1 MTAAAPYSAVA
12 APVTAREVFL
22 VGNSTDA
29 LGGVTSWTHQLARLL
44 TGRGH
49 RVHVVGV
56 TGSGGPSAETPYPV
70 TTLTRRQP
78 PPALPGGLRATA
90 DPVLRLRGRVRRE
103 VRRRQARRL
112 TELFRAA
119 RPGAVVIV
127 TQVWAMEWVTLA
139 DTAGLTVIGMSH
151 ESFDTCRRSSRFAR
165 VQRLYRDVD
174 RMLVLTRE
182 DADAWIRQ
190 GMQHTGFLPNP
201 VPFLP
206 AADGPREE
214 KAVVALGRLSDE
226 KGVDML
232 LETWARVAPRH
243 PDWELRVHGSGEE
256 EERLRAQCTA
266 LGLDGSVRWCG
277 STDDV
282 QGALRAGSLFVQSS
296 RGEGFPLALM
306 EAMAVGLPC
315 CAFDCAPGV
324 REIVRDG
331 EDGLL
336 AAPGHVEALAGHL
349 DRLMADDAL
358 RARMGEQAR
367 RNVRRF
373 APEAVLDRW
382 EELFAFLER

>member
-1 MTAAAPYSAVA
+1 MTPAGPATV
-12 APVTAREVFL
+12 REVFL

-56 TGSGGPSAETPYPV
+56 TGTGVRSGTSSAYPT
-70 TTLTRRQP
+70 TTLTHTR
-78 PPALPGGLRATA
+78 PAPSLPGGLRGRA
-90 DPVLRLRGRVRRE
+90 DPVLRLRRRARRE
-103 VRRRQARRL
+103 QMRRQARSL
-112 TELFRAA
+112 TDLFRAA
-119 RPGAVVIV
+119 RPGGIVVV
-127 TQVWAMEWVTLA
+127 TQVWAMEWVALA
-139 DTAGLTVIGMSH
+139 DTAGLTVLGMSH
-151 ESFDTCRRSSRFAR
+151 ESFDTCRHSSRFAR

-182 DADAWIRQ
+182 DADSWIRQ
-190 GMQHTGFLPNP
+190 GMQNTGFLPNP

-206 AADGPREE
+206 RGTGPRAD
-214 KAVVALGRLSDE
+214 KAVIALGRLSDE

-232 LETWARVAPRH
+232 LESWARLAPRH
-243 PDWELRVHGSGEE
+243 PDWVLRVYGAGEDE
-256 EERLRAQCTA
+256 QQLRAQCTA

-282 QGALRAGSLFVQSS
+282 QGALRGGSLFVQSS

-336 AAPGHVEALAGHL
+336 APPGHVDALAGCL
-349 DRLMADDAL
+349 DRLMSDGGL
-358 RARMGEQAR
+358 RDRMGEQAR

-373 APEAVLDRW
+373 APEAVVDRW

>member
-1 MTAAAPYSAVA
+1 MTV
-12 APVTAREVFL
+12 RDVFF

-44 TGRGH
+44 TDRGH

-56 TGSGGPSAETPYPV
+56 TSTGSGAADLPYPT
-70 TTLTRRQP
+70 TTLTRTQP
-78 PPALPGGLRATA
+78 PRPLPGGLRAKA
-90 DPVLRLRGRVRRE
+90 DPVLRWRRRARRE
-103 VRRRQARRL
+103 LMRRQARQL
-112 TELFRAA
+112 TALFRAA
-119 RPGAVVIV
+119 RPGGVVVV
-127 TQVWAMEWVTLA
+127 TQVWAMEWLALA
-139 DTAGLTVIGMSH
+139 DTAGLTVLGMSH
-151 ESFDTCRRSSRFAR
+151 ESYDTCRGSSRFAR

-182 DADAWIRQ
+182 DADSWIRQ

-206 AADGPREE
+206 AVGGERRE

-232 LETWARVAPRH
+232 LETWAQLAPRH
-243 PDWELRVHGSGEE
+243 PDWVLRVYGSGEDE
-256 EERLRAQCTA
+256 GLLRAQCTA
-266 LGLDGSVRWCG
+266 LGLDGSVQWCG

-282 QGALRAGSLFVQSS
+282 EGALRGGSVFVQSS

-336 AAPGHVEALAGHL
+336 APPGHVGALAGCL
-349 DRLMADDAL
+349 DRLLSDDGL
-358 RARMGEQAR
+358 RERMGEQAR

-373 APEAVLDRW
+373 APETVVDRW

>member
-1 MTAAAPYSAVA
+1 
-12 APVTAREVFL
+12 VTASAPAPAGAPAPATARDVFL

-49 RVHVVGV
+49 RVQVLGV
-56 TGSGGPSAETPYPV
+56 TGSGAPADGLPYPV
-70 TTLTRRQP
+70 TTLTRRTP
-78 PPALPGGLRATA
+78 P
-90 DPVLRLRGRVRRE
+90 
-103 VRRRQARRL
+103 
-112 TELFRAA
+112 
-119 RPGAVVIV
+119 PGAVVIV
-127 TQVWAMEWVTLA
+127 TQVWAMEWVALA
-139 DTAGLTVIGMSH
+139 DTAGLTVVGMSH
-151 ESFDTCRRSSRFAR
+151 ESFETCRRSSRFAR

-201 VPFLP
+201 VPFP
-206 AADGPREE
+206 PVAGEPRGE
-214 KAVVALGRLSDE
+214 KAVIALGRLSDE

-232 LETWARVAPRH
+232 LESWALVTPRH
-243 PDWELRVHGSGEE
+243 PEWVLRVYGAGEDE
-256 EERLRAQCTA
+256 DQLRAQCTA
-266 LGLDGSVRWCG
+266 LGLDDSVQWCG

-282 QGALRAGSLFVQSS
+282 PGALRGGSLFVQSS
-296 RGEGFPLALM
+296 RGEGFPLSLM

-349 DRLMADDAL
+349 GRLMGDDAL
-358 RARMGEQAR
+358 RMRLGGQAR

-373 APEAVLDRW
+373 APEAVVDRW